1 MMILGGRSTKIGTN
15 VPIEIYDT
23 ENSEFIILE
32 PYNKFRLTIWNY
44 ESLLYAFAGFDHT
57 NPSIPT
63 NTLLCLNLNKVL
75 NNRLQKKEEKKEIV
89 ISPPKA
95 EKVIGDTSSKQ
106 SKSDTVKQSI
116 YISNVV
122 QYATTSQPSVK
133 YLSIDKLG
141 EEPKKIGQGN
151 KLSLPLAPSTPSD
164 GLPNLFI
171 SKLLRP
177 KEWVNSKNLQ
187 VDRFPFKPEMVVE
200 LAKKCASV
208 LEKQGILLN
217 VRVPIKIFGDIHG
230 QYTDLMRFFDFWRSP
245 TETINGGDIESF
257 DYLFLGDY
265 VDRGYHSLE
274 TICLLMALKVKY
286 PKQIHM
292 LRGNHED
299 RWINN
304 VFGFA
309 EECAERIDND
319 IEDPN
324 SVFSILNSMFE
335 YLPLAAVIEDQILC
349 IHGGIGSSIHSLE
362 DIMRFN
368 RPLEVVHDV
377 TTVEQQML
385 IDLLWSDPT
394 DNDEELGIQ
403 PNAVRDPNNTG
414 NIVKF
419 GPDRVENFLKNNNL
433 TCIIRG
439 HECVMDGFER
449 FAKGQLI
456 TVFSATDYCARHK
469 NAGAMLVI
477 QKDMELVPRLIFP
490 VENTQSANWIDP
502 EENAKVRPST
512 PPRWKVTSQNSYG

>member
-1 MMILGGRSTKIGTN
+1 MLILGGRSTKIGTN
-15 VPIEIYDT
+15 IPIEIYDT
-23 ENSEFIILE
+23 ENTEFIILE

-44 ESLLYAFAGFDHT
+44 ESLLYTFAGFDHT
-57 NPSIPT
+57 NPAMPT
-63 NTLLCLNLNKVL
+63 NTLLSLNLNKVL
-75 NNRLQKKEEKKEIV
+75 NNRLQKKDDKKEIMV
-89 ISPPKA
+89 PNNNKND
-95 EKVIGDTSSKQ
+95 KVDTQSKQ
-106 SKSDTVKQSI
+106 SKSDTIKQSI
-116 YISNVV
+116 VMGGIV
-122 QYATTSQPSVK
+122 QYATTTQSTVK
-133 YLSIDKLG
+133 YLAIDKLG

-151 KLSLPLAPSTPSD
+151 KLSFPISMPNPND
-164 GLPNLFI
+164 QLPNMVI
-171 SKLLRP
+171 AKLLRP
-177 KEWVNSKNLQ
+177 KEWANSKAQQ
-187 VDRFPFKPEMVVE
+187 VDRFPFKSDIVIE
-200 LAKKCASV
+200 LAKKCASI
-208 LEKQGILLN
+208 LEKQNVLLN
-217 VRVPIKIFGDIHG
+217 VRAPIKIFGDIHG
-230 QYTDLMRFFDFWRSP
+230 QYTDLMRFFDLWRSP
-245 TETINGGDIESF
+245 TETTNGGDIESF

-274 TICLLMALKVKY
+274 TICLLLALKIKY
-286 PKQIHM
+286 PKQIHL

-304 VFGFA
+304 AFGFA

-319 IEDPN
+319 VEDQN
-324 SVFSILNSMFE
+324 SVFSILNSVFE

-362 DIMRFN
+362 DIIKFP

-394 DNDEELGIQ
+394 DNDDEMGIQ

-419 GPDRVENFLKNNNL
+419 GPDRVETFLKNNGL
-433 TCIIRG
+433 SCIIRG

-456 TVFSATDYCARHK
+456 TVFSATDYCGRHK

-477 QKDMELVPRLIFP
+477 QKDMELIPRLIFP
-490 VENTQSANWIDP
+490 VENNQSVNWIDP
-502 EENAKVRPST
+502 EDNSKVRPST
-512 PPRWKVTSQNSYG
+512 PPRWKVTTQNSYN